1 MTSVPDVIQ
10 TWQMVQPWTKDK
22 ETGEKTPGKLER
34 TSIPM
39 PELQAGEV
47 LVEIAG
53 CGVCHTDLGY
63 FYYGVPTVSKP
74 PLTLGHEISGRVV
87 AGAADWIGKEVI
99 IPAVMPCNDCPIC
112 AAGRGNRCLKQKMPG
127 NSFGIYGGFSSH
139 IAVPTADLCVV
150 PPLTSPPLGGK
161 EGGESPPS
169 GGGKRGGM
177 PLEWLAV
184 IADAVTTPYQAA
196 MRAGLQEGDLVA
208 ITGVTGGVGV
218 YMAQMAKAFG
228 AKAVV
233 GIARNPEKLE
243 RALKYGTDYVI
254 NSTDKSAKDVR
265 NEFRA
270 LCKENGLPHNY
281 GWKVFEVT
289 GSKGGQEIA
298 LALLSF
304 VGKLVWVGFSVNKNE
319 YSLSRLMAFDAEI
332 IGTWGCLPEYYP
344 PALEMVLD
352 GRVQIEPFVETR
364 PMSTI
369 RETFEEA
376 HAGKLT
382 KRVVLTPDF

>member
-1 MTSVPDVIQ
+1 MPDAIQ

-34 TSIPM
+34 TSIPV
-39 PELQAGEV
+39 PELQPGEV

-63 FYYGVPTVSKP
+63 FYHGVPTVSKP
-74 PLTLGHEISGRVV
+74 PLTLGHEISGCVV
-87 AGAADWIGKEVI
+87 AGEEEWIGKEVI

-112 AAGRGNRCLKQKMPG
+112 AAGRGNRCLAQKMPG
-127 NSFGIYGGFSSH
+127 NSLDIFGGFSSH
-139 IAVPTADLCVV
+139 IPVPAADLCVV
-150 PPLTSPPLGGK
+150 
-161 EGGESPPS
+161 ED
-169 GGGKRGGM
+169 RGDT

-184 IADAVTTPYQAA
+184 VADAVTTPYQAVT
-196 MRAGLQEGDLVA
+196 RADVQPGDRVVVVGA
-208 ITGVTGGVGV
+208 TGGVGTYV
-218 YMAQMAKAFG
+218 VQMAKAFG
-228 AKAVV
+228 AETVV
-233 GIARNPEKLE
+233 GIDLDQEKLE
-243 RALKYGTDYVI
+243 RMLEYGADLLI
-254 NSTDKSAKDVR
+254 SSADKSAKDVR

-270 LCKENGLPHNY
+270 LCKEQGLPHNY
-281 GWKVFEVT
+281 GWKIFEVT
-289 GSKGGQEIA
+289 GAKGGQEVS

-304 VGKLVWVGFSVNKNE
+304 TGKLIWVGFSTHVNE

-332 IGTWGCLPEYYP
+332 VGTWGCLPKHYP
-344 PALEMVLD
+344 AALQMVLD

-382 KRVVLTPDF
+382 KRVVLVPDF

>member
-1 MTSVPDVIQ
+1 MAETIQ
-10 TWQMVQPWTKDK
+10 TWQMVRPWTRDK
-22 ETGEKTPGKLER
+22 ETGEKTPGELER
-34 TSIPM
+34 TSVPT
-39 PELQAGEV
+39 PELQPGEV

-63 FYYGVPTVSKP
+63 FYYGVPTVNKP

-87 AGAADWIGKEVI
+87 AGEADWIGREVI
-99 IPAVMPCNDCPIC
+99 IPAVMPCNNCPIC
-112 AAGRGNRCLKQKMPG
+112 AAGRGNRCLAQKMPG
-127 NSFGIYGGFSSH
+127 NSLGIYGGFASH
-139 IAVPTADLCVV
+139 IPVPAADLCVV
-150 PPLTSPPLGGK
+150 
-161 EGGESPPS
+161 ED
-169 GGGKRGGM
+169 RGDL

-184 IADAVTTPYQAA
+184 VADAVTTPYQAA
-196 MRAGLQEGDLVA
+196 TRAGVQEGDLVI

-243 RALKYGTDYVI
+243 RALEYGADYVI
-254 NSTDKSAKDVR
+254 SSADKDVKDIR

-270 LCKENGLPHNY
+270 LCKENGLPGNY
-281 GWKVFEVT
+281 GWKIFEVT
-289 GSKGGQEIA
+289 GSRGGQEIA

-304 VGKLVWVGFSVNKNE
+304 VSKLVWVGFSTNVNE

-332 IGTWGCLPEYYP
+332 IGTWGCLPKYYA

-352 GRVQIEPFVETR
+352 GRIQIEPFVETR
-364 PMSTI
+364 PLSSI

-376 HAGKLT
+376 HAGKLA